1 MSTEKPWSEEAKC
14 KKKSFRM
21 RFLFLFHQTQRGAFS
36 KNNLYKTAFR
46 KMEKRRKIAA
56 HARIFQAET
65 AAEIKPQHA

>member
-1 MSTEKPWSEEAKC
+1 
-14 KKKSFRM
+14 M
-21 RFLFLFHQTQRGAFS
+21 RFLFLFHQIQRGAFS

-46 KMEKRRKIAA
+46 KREKRRKIAA

>member
-1 MSTEKPWSEEAKC
+1 VSTEKSWSEEAKY

-21 RFLFLFHQTQRGAFS
+21 RFLFLFHQTQRGAFF

-46 KMEKRRKIAA
+46 KREKRRKIAA

-65 AAEIKPQHA
+65 AAEIKSQHA